1 MTQHI
6 SIIAE
11 SAANHNGSYDN
22 LISLA
27 KASKDSGA
35 DFFTFQVVDEKY
47 FCDKSYPSR
56 KVVQDVSFSK
66 IQWTTFFKFAKKF
79 DIKLI
84 PCPCDIGSLR
94 FVLKNRF
101 EIMN

>member
-1 MTQHI
+1 MTHDI

-11 SAANHNGSYDN
+11 SASNHNGLYDN

-27 KASKDSGA
+27 KASKVSGA

-66 IQWTTFFKFAKKF
+66 KQW
-79 DIKLI
+79 I
-84 PCPCDIGSLR
+84 
-94 FVLKNRF
+94 N
-101 EIMN
+101 